1 MGKKKD
7 IFSFAEVLNY
17 IITYFKR
24 LSTKGVY
31 SILLLFYAYKS
42 GKVPSW
48 AKKIIIGSIAYFVSP
63 IDSIPD
69 LTPFI
74 GMTDDLSV
82 ISYGLVT
89 IACYIDDDVR
99 GKAKIK
105 LQHLLKDKVAE
116 TEVAEVDNW
125 L

>member
-1 MGKKKD
+1 MAKKKD
-7 IFSFAEVLNY
+7 IFPLSDLLSY
-17 IITYFKR
+17 IKVYFQK
-24 LSTKGVY
+24 LSTKGIY
-31 SILLLFYAYKS
+31 SILLLFYAYRS

-74 GMTDDLSV
+74 GMTDDLGV
-82 ISYGLVT
+82 ISFGLVT
-89 IACYIDDDVR
+89 IACYIDDEVR
-99 GKAKIK
+99 DKAKKK
-105 LQHLLKDKVAE
+105 LVNLLKDKVSEAE
-116 TEVAEVDNW
+116 IIEVDSW